1 MIRIF
6 FPIFIVGAL
15 IGLITT
21 TIKPP
26 VVKPAMAGCT
36 QYTASSVPID
46 ETDPSATTAEFE
58 GKLVHVPQIEEANL
72 ASVLG
77 EGTGEKR
84 IEVDLAAQ
92 KVYAYEGDTRV
103 MEFTVSTGK
112 WNATP
117 TGTFTIERKIKAQ
130 KMSGGDK
137 AKGTYYYLPNVP
149 WVMFYGNTDIPWWKG
164 YSFHGAYWHDNFG
177 QPMSHGCV
185 NMRIPEAK
193 QLFDWSP
200 NGTKV
205 VIY

>member
-1 MIRIF
+1 MIRVF
-6 FPIFIVGAL
+6 LPIFIVGAL
-15 IGLITT
+15 IGLVSSTFN
-21 TIKPP
+21 PP
-26 VVKPAMAGCT
+26 VVKPAIAGCT
-36 QYTASSVPID
+36 QYTASSVLID

-77 EGTGEKR
+77 DGTGEKR
-84 IEVDLAAQ
+84 IEVDLASQ
-92 KVYAYEGDTRV
+92 KIYAYEGDTRV

-149 WVMFYGNTDIPWWKG
+149 WVMFYGNKDIPWWKG

-193 QLFDWSP
+193 QLFDWTP

-205 VIY
+205 VVY